1 MTLVPIDRYATR
13 DRENGKNPRWHR
25 HERGHCGRWGHDNR
39 ATPDDPV
46 DIASGDTSNSP
57 YGAAY
62 NARRQNPG
70 LPHRIDDK
78 HHPSRF
84 FPRRADQEYGEKE
97 KRTGQTANSPAG
109 MRKAPAGTLLRT
121 GRKRSPVFS
130 FPHAKRHI
138 SKTHETT
145 QEAARSPGTPSRP
158 QAEEKNKRKKIGM
171 PFEAQTSARN
181 ATSSRIAAGSIPGKP
196 SPVSENLFK
205 PERQPNPSR
214 PRTENPSHGWADIRS
229 ETGL

>member
-1 MTLVPIDRYATR
+1 MRPVIGNTGKTHVSIATR
-13 DRENGKNPRWHR
+13 E
-25 HERGHCGRWGHDNR
+25 
-39 ATPDDPV
+39 A
-46 DIASGDTSNSP
+46 IAAGEVTIT
-57 YGAAY
+57 A
-62 NARRQNPG
+62 
-70 LPHRIDDK
+70 
-78 HHPSRF
+78 
-84 FPRRADQEYGEKE
+84 PRRTIQSTSRPATRQTAHTAPHIMPVVRIPGCRIESTTNIIHPASSPAAPIKNMAKKE

>member
-1 MTLVPIDRYATR
+1 MRPVIGKTGKTHVSIATR
-13 DRENGKNPRWHR
+13 E
-25 HERGHCGRWGHDNR
+25 
-39 ATPDDPV
+39 A
-46 DIASGDTSNSP
+46 IAAGEVTIT
-57 YGAAY
+57 A
-62 NARRQNPG
+62 
-70 LPHRIDDK
+70 
-78 HHPSRF
+78 
-84 FPRRADQEYGEKE
+84 PRRTIQSTSRPATRQTAHTAPHIMPVVRIPGCRIESTTNIIHPASSPAAPIKNMAKKE

>member
-1 MTLVPIDRYATR
+1 MIRVSRSPPNRFHRGLTRSPLPRRAPQQREPSRQADHNPQANARIPKAAAEMTLVPIARYATR

-84 FPRRADQEYGEKE
+84 FPRRADQEYGEK
-97 KRTGQTANSPAG
+97 
-109 MRKAPAGTLLRT
+109 
-121 GRKRSPVFS
+121 
-130 FPHAKRHI
+130 
-138 SKTHETT
+138 
-145 QEAARSPGTPSRP
+145 
-158 QAEEKNKRKKIGM
+158 RKKDRADGKQPRRHEKGACRDFAPDRPKAITR
-171 PFEAQTSARN
+171 FLFSACEEAHKQNT
-181 ATSSRIAAGSIPGKP
+181 
-196 SPVSENLFK
+196 
-205 PERQPNPSR
+205 
-214 PRTENPSHGWADIRS
+214 
-229 ETGL
+229 

>member
-1 MTLVPIDRYATR
+1 MRPVIGKTGKTHVGIATR
-13 DRENGKNPRWHR
+13 EAIAAGEVTITAPRR
-25 HERGHCGRWGHDNR
+25 TIQSTSRP
-39 ATPDDPV
+39 ATRQTAHTAPHIMPV
-46 DIASGDTSNSP
+46 VRI
-57 YGAAY
+57 
-62 NARRQNPG
+62 PG
-70 LPHRIDDK
+70 CRIEIDDK

>member
-1 MTLVPIDRYATR
+1 MRPVIGKTGKTHVGIATR
-13 DRENGKNPRWHR
+13 E
-25 HERGHCGRWGHDNR
+25 
-39 ATPDDPV
+39 A
-46 DIASGDTSNSP
+46 IAAGEVTIT
-57 YGAAY
+57 A
-62 NARRQNPG
+62 
-70 LPHRIDDK
+70 
-78 HHPSRF
+78 
-84 FPRRADQEYGEKE
+84 PRRTIQSTSRPATRQTAHTAPHIMPVVRIPGCRIESTTNIIHPASSPAAPIKNMAKKE